1 VGALDGRVA
10 VLTGSGTAL
19 GAGIGAALTGEGA
32 HVHALDASFPWASR
46 ADAEGALA
54 GAGDTID
61 VVVHAAVVPEALVS
75 RPFADVDDAAW
86 ESIWEGT
93 MRTSL
98 WLCQAAFPYL
108 RDRSGRIVFVLP
120 TVSMSG
126 AANLAPLA
134 AATEA
139 QRLLAK
145 SAARQWGPNGITVNC
160 LAAAPELVVDG
171 VRSDSLTLSP
181 PALGG
186 PGDPQTDLGPAVVF
200 LASDAG
206 HFVTGATI
214 CADGGV
220 WMAP

>member
-10 VLTGSGTAL
+10 VLTGSGSAL
-19 GAGIGAALTGEGA
+19 GAGIGAGLTGEGA
-32 HVHALDASFPWASR
+32 QVHAIDDTFPWGSR

-54 GAGDTID
+54 GVGDTID
-61 VVVHAAVVPEALVS
+61 IVVHAAVVPEALVS

-93 MRTSL
+93 MRRSI
-98 WLCQAAFPYL
+98 WICQAAHPYL
-108 RDRSGRIVFVLP
+108 SGRGGRILFVIP

-126 AANLAPLA
+126 AANLAALS

-139 QRLLAK
+139 QRLLVK
-145 SAARQWGPNGITVNC
+145 SAARQWGAAGITVNC
-160 LAAAPELVVDG
+160 IAVAPELVVDG
-171 VRSDSLTLSP
+171 LRSDSLTLAP

-186 PGDPQTDLGPAVVF
+186 AGDPQTDLGPVAVF
-200 LASDAG
+200 LASEAG

-214 CADGGV
+214 GADGGV